1 MTKLPKRLAFG
12 EIKKR
17 FRGAVSPN
25 ASLDSLRMKP
35 KFTFALNNEEDQESD
50 IISVYKIVEETNL
63 DVSKLDESHLATSD
77 NSLLLIR
84 KQDESDFTS

>member
-1 MTKLPKRLAFG
+1 
-12 EIKKR
+12 
-17 FRGAVSPN
+17 
-25 ASLDSLRMKP
+25 MKP